1 MSEVGTHPTFAE
13 IQRSGPV
20 SSPTLR
26 TGVLGTVFRD
36 TTSSYKFFWLLAIID
51 LLPEFD
57 RPLPTARLVQAMIIR
72 AWAAVVLFR
81 LSLGKVDRL
90 QDCVRAL
97 HASSGLQA
105 RTSATRLFRTLDTWP
120 ALHDWVKELA
130 RFVPG
135 RFLGSWFPQAARA
148 TPYDRRGSRELVA
161 VSDRAFGRADS
172 GPYRLI
178 ETHNGALV
186 ELAPG
191 WRDWLEA
198 NRALVL
204 GFAEQQLTRY
214 LQARNPSVPGIVNK
228 LDLPRRRSLG
238 SVRAWWAEIIAHDG
252 QTALADIFSGEMLDD
267 RFEVDHF
274 LPWSFVVHDEFWN
287 LAPTVPAV
295 NRNKSDHL
303 PALDLYLPRLAAL
316 HAGIL
321 RRPSLRRGLAQT
333 YAEFLGVDPS
343 QLIGLTPQWIE
354 DRYQQVVRPLAQ
366 IAANQGF
373 PTDWRNVPTSSDTRK
388 FVTEG
393 GGKTMNLLAS
403 PKYKMKGE
411 T

>member
-1 MSEVGTHPTFAE
+1 MSEAAADLTVAE
-13 IQRSGPV
+13 IPLSSPV
-20 SSPTLR
+20 FAPTLR
-26 TGVLGTVFRD
+26 TGELGAVFRD

-57 RPLPTARLVQAMIIR
+57 RPLPAARLVQAMVIR
-72 AWAAVVLFR
+72 AWAAVALFR

-90 QDCVRAL
+90 QDCVRVLQAT
-97 HASSGLQA
+97 SGLPA
-105 RTSATRLFRTLDTWP
+105 RTSAARLSRTLGAWP
-120 ALHDWVKELA
+120 TLPDWVDELA

-161 VSDRAFGRADS
+161 VSDCAFGRADS

-178 ETHNGALV
+178 ETRGAVLV

-191 WRDWLEA
+191 WRDWLGA

-214 LQARNPSVPGIVNK
+214 LQARNPNVPGIVNK
-228 LDLPRRRSLG
+228 LELPRRRSLG
-238 SVRAWWAEIIAHDG
+238 PARAWWAEIIAQAG
-252 QTALADIFSGEMLDD
+252 EPALADIFSGETLDK

-287 LAPTVPAV
+287 LAPIVPGV

-316 HAGIL
+316 HARVL
-321 RRPSLRRGLAQT
+321 RRPGLPRRLAQA
-333 YAEFLGVDPS
+333 YADFLGVEPS
-343 QLIGLTPQWIE
+343 QLMGLTPQWIE
-354 DRYQQVVRPLAQ
+354 DRYHQLVRPLAQ

-373 PTDWRNVPTSSDTRK
+373 PTGWRSVSEDGDTQEIAA
-388 FVTEG
+388 EG
-393 GGKTMNLLAS
+393 GGQTMRLLGS
-403 PKYKMKGE
+403 RGDMR
-411 T
+411 